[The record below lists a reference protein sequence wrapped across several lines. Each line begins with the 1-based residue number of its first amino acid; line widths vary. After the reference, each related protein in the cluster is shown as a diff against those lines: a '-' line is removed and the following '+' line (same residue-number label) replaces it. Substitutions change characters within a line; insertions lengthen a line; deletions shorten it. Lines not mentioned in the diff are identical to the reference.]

1 MQFVGIDIAKRSFD
15 VALPLGNGK
24 YRTHKKFSNDAAGH
38 AEFLEWLKIHGPE
51 AAVGMEATGIYH
63 EALAQTLFNAK
74 VKVFV
79 FNPAQIAAFAKSEL
93 ARTKTDRY
101 DAKLIARFCL
111 AQPAIGRKL
120 RPWAPMPPAQR
131 HLRALVRRLDELKA
145 MQQMEVNRCEVAD
158 ASVQASINR
167 VIKHLGKHIAATE
180 RAIRR
185 HIDDNDD
192 LRGQRNLLNSIPG
205 IADTTS
211 AWLLACVGDTRQFTD
226 VRQLVAFAGLN
237 PRVLQSGTWEGY
249 TRISKTGDP
258 NLRAHLYMPAVVAK
272 QHNPL
277 IRAFCQRLSQRGKKP
292 IVTVVAAMRKLLHIV
307 WGVLRSGQPFDPNHG
322 LAA

>member
-1 MQFVGIDIAKRSFD
+1 MQFVGIDVAKRLFD
-15 VALPLGNGK
+15 IALPLGNGK
-24 YRTHKKFSNDAAGH
+24 YRTRAKIGNDAAGH
-38 AEFLEWLKIHGPE
+38 AQLLKWLKDHAPD
-51 AAVGMEATGIYH
+51 AAVDMEATGVYH
-63 EALAQTLFNAK
+63 EALAQALVDAGVT
-74 VKVFV
+74 VFV

-111 AQPAIGRKL
+111 AQQATGREL
-120 RPWAPMPPAQR
+120 RPWAPTPPAQR
-131 HLRALVRRLDELKA
+131 RLRALVHRLDDLKA
-145 MQQMEVNRCEVAD
+145 MRQMEHNRRDVAD
-158 ASVQASINR
+158 EAVHVSIDR
-167 VIKHLGKHIAATE
+167 VIKHFDKQIAATE

-192 LRGQRNLLNSIPG
+192 LRGQQDLLNSIPG

-211 AWLLACVGDTRQFTD
+211 AWLLACLGDTRQFSD

-237 PRVLQSGTWEGY
+237 PRVRESGTWKGC

-272 QHNPL
+272 QHNPV
-277 IRAFCQRLSQRGKKP
+277 IHAFCQRLSDRGKKP

-307 WGVLRSGQPFDPNHG
+307 WGVLRSGRPFDPNHG